1 MNDNSYFFLIFLL
14 CSFILIA
21 GFSLTYY
28 VNNNSYKKFLDSFSP
43 MEKYANLTYYEKA
56 QAQAEKNITYNPTLI
71 IIFGISCICIL
82 FLAIIINIYRKPD
95 KQDLN
100 IRIITDINA
109 TSGGE
114 ITRGENR

>member
-1 MNDNSYFFLIFLL
+1 MNDNYYFFLIFLF

-82 FLAIIINIYRKPD
+82 FLEIII
-95 KQDLN
+95 LN
-100 IRIITDINA
+100 IILSDTLCQIIYTKIEKCSILKISN
-109 TSGGE
+109 GVKKK
-114 ITRGENR
+114 